1 MKKNTLLLNF
11 LFFITLFINFSV
23 YSQETKQRTIFG
35 KPAQNIS
42 PDGFIRCA
50 TTEYEH
56 YLQANNS
63 KRATDEEFERWLQ
76 PLIAKYK
83 HQQTLSSQSGGVIYI
98 PVVVHVIH
106 NGDAYGTNEN
116 ITDAQVQS
124 QITVM
129 TQDFRRLLGTPGY
142 NTNSVGA
149 DTTIEF
155 VLAKV
160 DPNGNPTNGI
170 DRVNL
175 CQASW
180 STDAIDAIVKPSTIW
195 DPNLYMNMWSV
206 NFSDASLLGY
216 AQFPDASGLAG
227 LNASGGAANTDG
239 VVAGYSFFG
248 SSDLATGSFQPPFD
262 KGRTM
267 THEVGHYL
275 GLRHIWGD
283 NGTCPATNTATNKD
297 FCADTPAANAP
308 NFGCTANTDS
318 CPSNPGLDMIQNYM
332 DYTDD
337 ACMNIFTQNQKDRM
351 LVIMNNAARR
361 STLKTSNKDIA
372 IPLFAN
378 DAEVKIENS
387 CGGIAPTCTTPNPI
401 SPAKTIL
408 LYNRGTANLT
418 AATLSYNMNNGTNFT
433 QNWTGNLTPNQYAV
447 ITLTNSTG
455 NGTLN
460 VTITAANGTD
470 QRASNNTAS
479 KVFGS
484 TLPYAN
490 ATTFTFNLFGDAY
503 GSEITWTLKNQ
514 AGTTLFSGG
523 PYTDQTA
530 GGVYQLVNN
539 QSWTLP
545 TNGCYFL
552 TVNDSYGDGLFDGT
566 GQGYYTVTA
575 GTTNVVN
582 VTDFVATGNP
592 ANTLISRSSYFTNNA
607 SLSTESFSLTDITLY
622 PNPSKNYFTIDV
634 PNGIERSGKM
644 EIYNT
649 LGQRV
654 MAKAISSD
662 ADLNVNVSNLTNG
675 VYFLNLNLGDSTKT
689 LQFIKE

>member
-11 LFFITLFINFSV
+11 LLLTTVLINSTI
-23 YSQETKQRTIFG
+23 YSQATKQRTVFG
-35 KPAQNIS
+35 KPVLNIS
-42 PDGFIRCA
+42 PNGFIRCA
-50 TTEYEH
+50 STEYEQ
-56 YLQANNS
+56 YLQENNP
-63 KRATDEEFERWLQ
+63 KRATNEQFEKWLQ

-83 HQQTLSSQSGGVIYI
+83 HQQTLSSESGGIIYI

-106 NGDAYGTNEN
+106 NGDVYGTNEN
-116 ITDAQVQS
+116 ISDEQVQS

-142 NTNSVGA
+142 NTNPVGA

-175 CQASW
+175 CQSSW
-180 STDAIDAIVKPSTIW
+180 EMNAVDAIVKPSTIW
-195 DPNLYMNMWSV
+195 NPNLYMNMWSV
-206 NFSDASLLGY
+206 NFSDQDLLGY

-227 LNASGGAANTDG
+227 LNASGGLANTDG

-248 SSDLATGSFQPPFD
+248 SSALATGSFQAPYD

-275 GLRHIWGD
+275 GLIHIWGD
-283 NGTCPATNTATNKD
+283 NAICPATNTATNKD

-308 NFGCTANTDS
+308 NFGCSANTDS
-318 CPSNPGLDMIQNYM
+318 CPSTPGLDMIQNYM

-351 LVIMNNAARR
+351 IVIMNNAARR
-361 STLKTSNKDIA
+361 STLKTSTKDIA
-372 IPLFAN
+372 IPLFTN

-387 CGGIAPTCTTPNPI
+387 CALTTPNCTTPNPT
-401 SPAKTIL
+401 SPAKTVL

-418 AATLSYNMNNGTNFT
+418 SSTLSYNIDGGTNFT
-433 QNWTGNLTPNQYAV
+433 QNWTGNLAPNQYAV
-447 ITLTNSTG
+447 ITLTNSLG
-455 NGTLN
+455 NGILN
-460 VTITAANGTD
+460 VTITTANGTD

-479 KVFGS
+479 KAFGS

-490 ATTFTFNLFGDAY
+490 ATTFTFNLFGDSF
-503 GSEITWTLKNQ
+503 GSETTWTLKNQ
-514 AGTTLFSGG
+514 AGTTLYSGG
-523 PYTDQTA
+523 PYTDQNS

-545 TNGCYFL
+545 ANGCYYL
-552 TVNDSYGDGLFDGT
+552 SVNDSFGDGLYDGV
-566 GQGYYTVTA
+566 GQGYYTVTS
-575 GTTNVVN
+575 GSTTLVN

-592 ANTLISRSSYFTNNA
+592 NNTFISRTSYFTNNNTLA
-607 SLSTESFSLTDITLY
+607 TESFNFTDVTLY
-622 PNPSKNYFTIDV
+622 PNPSKIYFTIAV
-634 PNGIERSGKM
+634 PNNIAKSGKM
-644 EIYNT
+644 EIYNA

-654 MAKAISSD
+654 ITKAISSD
-662 ADLNVNVSNLTNG
+662 ADLVVNISSLTNG
-675 VYFLNLNLGDSTKT
+675 VYFLTLNLGDTTKT
-689 LQFIKE
+689 LRFIKE

>member
-1 MKKNTLLLNF
+1 MKKNTLLLKLLF
-11 LFFITLFINFSV
+11 LITLLINTTV

-35 KPAQNIS
+35 KPVHNIS
-42 PDGFIRCA
+42 PEGFIRCA
-50 TTEYEH
+50 TTEYEQ

-83 HQQTLSSQSGGVIYI
+83 QQQTLSSQSGGVIYI

-180 STDAIDAIVKPSTIW
+180 STDAIDAIVKPSTTW
-195 DPNLYMNMWSV
+195 DANLYMNMWSV

-216 AQFPDASGLAG
+216 AQFPDASGLGG

-248 SSDLATGSFQPPFD
+248 SSSLATGNFQPPFD

-267 THEVGHYL
+267 THEVGHFL

-283 NGTCPATNTATNKD
+283 NGTCPVTNIATNKD
-297 FCADTPAANAP
+297 FCADTPAASAP

-318 CPSNPGLDMIQNYM
+318 CPSNPGLDMIENYM

-351 LVIMNNAARR
+351 IVIMNNAARR
-361 STLKTSNKDIA
+361 STLKTSTKDIA

-433 QNWTGNLTPNQYAV
+433 QNWTGTLTPNQYAV

-455 NGTLN
+455 NGILN
-460 VTITAANGTD
+460 VNITAANGTD

-479 KVFGS
+479 KAFGS

-545 TNGCYFL
+545 TNGCYYL

-575 GTTNVVN
+575 GATNVVN

-592 ANTLISRSSYFTNNA
+592 ANTLISRASYFTNNA

-622 PNPSKNYFTIDV
+622 PNPSKNYFTIDI
-634 PNGIERSGKM
+634 PNTFERSGKM

-654 MAKAISSD
+654 ITKAISSD
-662 ADLNVNVSNLTNG
+662 TDLNVNVSSLTNG
-675 VYFLNLNLGDSTKT
+675 VYFLNLNLGDTTKT
-689 LQFIKE
+689 LRFIKE